1 MILGCLWREER
12 EEEGNKMNFN
22 SRKKKDGVGR
32 NMTTLLVPT
41 PSFLGGHTDLET
53 LGDFLL
59 T

>member
-1 MILGCLWREER
+1 MER
-12 EEEGNKMNFN
+12 RKGGRGNKMNFN
-22 SRKKKDGVGR
+22 SRKKKDGAGR